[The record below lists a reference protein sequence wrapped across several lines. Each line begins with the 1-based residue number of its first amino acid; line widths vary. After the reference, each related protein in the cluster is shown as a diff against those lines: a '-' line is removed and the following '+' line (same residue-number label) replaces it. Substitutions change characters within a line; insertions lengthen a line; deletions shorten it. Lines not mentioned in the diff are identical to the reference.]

1 MNMFPEL
8 NDSSRKIQ
16 PKCGPILGLF
26 LWILVVFSSKVFS
39 KSMILHCIFHDKSAH
54 FNHGS
59 SMIVHALNVLLS
71 GASPKHSPHPAG
83 CFPGLLVSYFWLR
96 NQALTWGNRGVYS
109 QNTYNN
115 NLWPLSWQKP
125 PHSGDLEPP
134 LCRSTLQC
142 WWIYS

>member
-1 MNMFPEL
+1 MFPEL

-16 PKCGPILGLF
+16 PKCGPILGL
-26 LWILVVFSSKVFS
+26 LWILVIFL

-83 CFPGLLVSYFWLR
+83 CFPGLLVSYF
-96 NQALTWGNRGVYS
+96 
-109 QNTYNN
+109 
-115 NLWPLSWQKP
+115 
-125 PHSGDLEPP
+125 
-134 LCRSTLQC
+134 
-142 WWIYS
+142 

>member
-1 MNMFPEL
+1 MFPEL

-16 PKCGPILGLF
+16 PKCGPILGL
-26 LWILVVFSSKVFS
+26 LWILVVFSSKVFL